1 MNLTRTLVVVAG
13 ATLTLAASAEADF
26 VVHLRSGLTLRATRY
41 WSEGDTIQLERRGG
55 RIGLP
60 RTAIESIVE
69 AASLPPRAQVAD
81 DAASMK
87 GTASSRPAAATV
99 TAAEKPSA
107 PGAETTGRHDAAAAA
122 PNAKTPDAGL
132 DAELA
137 ERKDEDL
144 STRSARLD
152 KLLLKAHGELS
163 TARFEH
169 KSDEE
174 IERLQQRVDAIN
186 GQRRD
191 VMRRLGTAR

>member
-26 VVHLRSGLTLRATRY
+26 VVHLRSGVTVRATRY
-41 WSEGDTIQLERRGG
+41 WTQGDTIQLERRGG

-69 AASLPPRAQVAD
+69 EASLPPPAAVAD
-81 DAASMK
+81 HAASVE
-87 GTASSRPAAATV
+87 GTASSRTAAATV
-99 TAAEKPSA
+99 AAAAKPSA

-122 PNAKTPDAGL
+122 PNAKSPDAGL

-144 STRSARLD
+144 STRSGRLD
-152 KLLLKAHGELS
+152 KLLLEAHRELS

>member
-26 VVHLRSGLTLRATRY
+26 VVHLRSGVTVRATRY
-41 WSEGDTIQLERRGG
+41 WTQGDTIQLERRGG

-69 AASLPPRAQVAD
+69 EASLPPPAAVAD
-81 DAASMK
+81 HAASVE
-87 GTASSRPAAATV
+87 GTASSRTAAATV
-99 TAAEKPSA
+99 AAAAKPSA
-107 PGAETTGRHDAAAAA
+107 PGAETTGHDAAAAA
-122 PNAKTPDAGL
+122 PNAKSPDVGL

-137 ERKDEDL
+137 ERKSEDL

-152 KLLLKAHGELS
+152 KLLLEAHRELS

>member
-1 MNLTRTLVVVAG
+1 MDARHNLLAHVATLGEADGPPVAG
-13 ATLTLAASAEADF
+13 
-26 VVHLRSGLTLRATRY
+26 
-41 WSEGDTIQLERRGG
+41 
-55 RIGLP
+55 
-60 RTAIESIVE
+60 
-69 AASLPPRAQVAD
+69 

-107 PGAETTGRHDAAAAA
+107 PGAETTGHDAAAAA

-137 ERKDEDL
+137 ERKSEDL

-186 GQRRD
+186 DQRRD

>member
-26 VVHLRSGLTLRATRY
+26 VVHLRSGVTVRATRY
-41 WSEGDTIQLERRGG
+41 WTQGDTIQLERRGG

-69 AASLPPRAQVAD
+69 EASLPPPAAVAD
-81 DAASMK
+81 HAASVE
-87 GTASSRPAAATV
+87 GTASSRTAAATV
-99 TAAEKPSA
+99 AAAAKPSA
-107 PGAETTGRHDAAAAA
+107 PGAETTGHDAAAAA
-122 PNAKTPDAGL
+122 PNAKSPDAGL

-137 ERKDEDL
+137 ERKSEDL

-152 KLLLKAHGELS
+152 KLLLEAHRELS

>member
-26 VVHLRSGLTLRATRY
+26 VVHLRSGVTVRATRY
-41 WSEGDTIQLERRGG
+41 WTQGDTIQLERRGG

-69 AASLPPRAQVAD
+69 EASLPPPAAVAD
-81 DAASMK
+81 HAASVE
-87 GTASSRPAAATV
+87 GTASSRTAAATV
-99 TAAEKPSA
+99 AAAAKPSA
-107 PGAETTGRHDAAAAA
+107 PGAETTGHDAAAAA
-122 PNAKTPDAGL
+122 PNAKSPDAGL

-137 ERKDEDL
+137 ERKSEDL

-152 KLLLKAHGELS
+152 KLLLEAHRELS

-174 IERLQQRVDAIN
+174 IERLQQRVDASN

-191 VMRRLGTAR
+191 VMRRLRTAR

>member
-13 ATLTLAASAEADF
+13 ATLTLAAPAEADF
-26 VVHLRSGLTLRATRY
+26 VVHLRSGVTVRATRY
-41 WSEGDTIQLERRGG
+41 WTQGDTIQLERRGG

-69 AASLPPRAQVAD
+69 EASLPPPAPVAD
-81 DAASMK
+81 DAASK
-87 GTASSRPAAATV
+87 EDTASARTSAATV
-99 TAAEKPSA
+99 TAAAKPSTSA
-107 PGAETTGRHDAAAAA
+107 AETTGHDAAAAA

-152 KLLLKAHGELS
+152 KLLLEAHRELS

-174 IERLQQRVDAIN
+174 IERLQGRVDAIN

>member
-26 VVHLRSGLTLRATRY
+26 VVHLRSGVTVRATRY
-41 WSEGDTIQLERRGG
+41 WTQGDTIQLERRGG

-69 AASLPPRAQVAD
+69 EASLPPPAAVAD
-81 DAASMK
+81 HAASVE
-87 GTASSRPAAATV
+87 GTASSRTAAATV
-99 TAAEKPSA
+99 AAAAKPSA
-107 PGAETTGRHDAAAAA
+107 PGAETTGHDAAAAA
-122 PNAKTPDAGL
+122 PNAKSPDAGL

-137 ERKDEDL
+137 ERKSEDL

-152 KLLLKAHGELS
+152 KLLLEAHRELS

-174 IERLQQRVDAIN
+174 IERLQGRVDAIN

>member
-1 MNLTRTLVVVAG
+1 MNLTRTLVIVAG

-26 VVHLRSGLTLRATRY
+26 VVHLRTGVTVRVTRY

-69 AASLPPRAQVAD
+69 EASLPPPAPVAD
-81 DAASMK
+81 HAASME
-87 GTASSRPAAATV
+87 GTASSRTAAATI
-99 TAAEKPSA
+99 TAAAKPSA
-107 PGAETTGRHDAAAAA
+107 PGAETTGHDAAAAA

>member
-13 ATLTLAASAEADF
+13 ATLTLAAPAEADF
-26 VVHLRSGLTLRATRY
+26 VVHLRSGVTVRATRY
-41 WSEGDTIQLERRGG
+41 WTQGDTIQLERRGG

-69 AASLPPRAQVAD
+69 EASLPPPAAVAD
-81 DAASMK
+81 HAASVE
-87 GTASSRPAAATV
+87 GTASSRTAAATV
-99 TAAEKPSA
+99 AAAAKPSA
-107 PGAETTGRHDAAAAA
+107 PGAETTGHDAAAAA

-137 ERKDEDL
+137 ERKSEDL